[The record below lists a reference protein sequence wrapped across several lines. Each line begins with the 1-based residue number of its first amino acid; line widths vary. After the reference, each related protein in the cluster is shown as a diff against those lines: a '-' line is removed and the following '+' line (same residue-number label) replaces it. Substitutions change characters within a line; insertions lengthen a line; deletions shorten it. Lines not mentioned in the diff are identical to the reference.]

1 MTIQLSPKVI
11 TALCNKNAAAYI
23 GFPKRAGFVEDWNLK
38 GSAKRCI
45 RGVEVGVQLRLIP
58 GTHYYTTTRR

>member
-23 GFPKRAGFVEDWNLK
+23 GFPKRAGFVED
-38 GSAKRCI
+38 
-45 RGVEVGVQLRLIP
+45 
-58 GTHYYTTTRR
+58 

>member
-1 MTIQLSPKVI
+1 
-11 TALCNKNAAAYI
+11 
-23 GFPKRAGFVEDWNLK
+23 VEDWNLE